1 MSRTLR
7 RTAAGLL
14 GIAAAAAIAAG
25 AGAVSS
31 DSTPVGP
38 LPAGPV
44 STIQTQKG
52 ELVAVALPHRAGGR
66 VWRIARTVNAKVVR
80 EVSEADVGSS
90 VVIVF
95 KAVGSGNATV
105 VFGLTRGETAK
116 AYESRRF
123 NIHVR

>member
-1 MSRTLR
+1 MSRALR
-7 RTAAGLL
+7 STAAGLL
-14 GIAAAAAIAAG
+14 GIVAAAAIAVG
-25 AGAVSS
+25 ARAVSS

-52 ELVAVALPHRAGGR
+52 ELVAVALPHRANGR
-66 VWRIARTVNAKVVR
+66 VWRIARPVNAKVVR
-80 EVSEADVGSS
+80 EVSEADVGNS

-95 KAVGSGNATV
+95 KAAGSGNATV
-105 VFGLTRGETAK
+105 SFGLTRGETAK